1 MFKEIVNWLLGP
13 YGQMLLDW
21 YVAHNL
27 LVNGLLVAVAL
38 LALMFPRQ
46 RDRVVLAVRD
56 SWRKTPLALSERDRA
71 DVERANTYRRA
82 MYAYAKRGRRQS

>member
-1 MFKEIVNWLLGP
+1 MFREIVNWLLGP

-27 LVNGLLVAVAL
+27 LVNGLLIAVAL

-56 SWRKTPLALSERDRA
+56 RWRKTPRALSEADRA
-71 DVERANTYRRA
+71 AVERAKARRRA
-82 MYAYAKRGRRQS
+82 MYAYAKGGRRRS

>member
-27 LVNGLLVAVAL
+27 LVNGLLVALAL
-38 LALMFPRQ
+38 LALAFPRQ
-46 RDRVVLAVRD
+46 RDRVAAAVRD
-56 SWRKTPLALSERDRA
+56 RWRKTPLALPERDRVA
-71 DVERANTYRRA
+71 VERANAHRRA
-82 MYAYAKRGRRQS
+82 MYAYSKRGRRQP